1 MSKLKKWC
9 IQKMAQII
17 GRKPNV
23 INNSMNCGICSVEIK
38 NRASIYHS
46 GVYTRVICEK
56 CFKKFSSNDIELM
69 VNLFTAFGGYFGKHK
84 KPEYI
89 LYIILKELKEKSKYR
104 ENSFSAAEIKLQLL
118 HKALLYGISPEKF
131 FQGLKTII

>member
-1 MSKLKKWC
+1 MSKFKRWW
-9 IQKMAQII
+9 IHKMAQII
-17 GRKPNV
+17 GKKPNI
-23 INNSMNCGICSVEIK
+23 INSSMNCGICSTEIK

-46 GVYTRVICEK
+46 GVYTRVICEN
-56 CFKKFSSNDIELM
+56 CLKKFSSNDIELM
-69 VNLFTAFGGYFGKHK
+69 VNLFTAFGGYFGKYK

>member
-1 MSKLKKWC
+1 M
-9 IQKMAQII
+9 QQII
-17 GRKPNV
+17 SKKPNP
-23 INNSMNCGICSVEIK
+23 INASKICGICRAEVRNK
-38 NRASIYHS
+38 ASIYHS

-104 ENSFSAAEIKLQLL
+104 ENSFSAVEIKLQLL
-118 HKALLYGISPEKF
+118 HKALLYGISPQKF

>member
-1 MSKLKKWC
+1 M
-9 IQKMAQII
+9 QQII
-17 GRKPNV
+17 SKKPNP
-23 INNSMNCGICSVEIK
+23 INASIICGICRAEVRNK
-38 NRASIYHS
+38 ASIYHS